1 MSINQLLPP
10 SHILTHQ
17 ARVVHMPGMEDE
29 PSRTFT
35 NMAAL
40 FQRLN
45 ISVEDSVD
53 GDEEGKGGEE
63 DQEKPSWRDDREAV
77 KKALQSPPS
86 TPDHGGSWRDT
97 PTTSVSPPP
106 KSTTELSYEERA
118 ALRKAQR
125 EKRAAERAANSR

>member
-1 MSINQLLPP
+1 MSINELLPF
-10 SHILTHQ
+10 IFTHQ

-35 NMAAL
+35 NMATL
-40 FQRLN
+40 FQKLN
-45 ISVEDSVD
+45 ISVGDGVD
-53 GDEEGKGGEE
+53 GEDGEGKGGEE
-63 DQEKPSWRDDREAV
+63 DQEKPSWRDDQETV

-118 ALRKAQR
+118 AQR
-125 EKRAAERAANSR
+125 RAERERRAAERAANST